1 MSGPG
6 VSDSPNAAFAAL
18 SARLSEAGAS
28 GLSNELSDIEKFVA
42 SKDDANLTA
51 ALDRRCRALEGMGL
65 VKVDKVSLNNVP
77 VYKAGQDARK
87 WADALFGPILQI
99 QGGAILPAW
108 LLERNIQ
115 LRAEHTVT
123 LAADYYLLVPRNC
136 SGHMQRAWEITNM
149 QQNL

>member
-1 MSGPG
+1 MRAMLSKSEGRPAEVRPNNERFVCIVFAAPSRGYPG
-6 VSDSPNAAFAAL
+6 VAPLIVFMSRPGLGASPNAAFAAL

-28 GLSNELSDIEKFVA
+28 GLSNELGDIEKFVA

-77 VYKAGQDARK
+77 AYKTGQDPRK

-99 QGGAILPAW
+99 QGGAIL
-108 LLERNIQ
+108 Q
-115 LRAEHTVT
+115 
-123 LAADYYLLVPRNC
+123 
-136 SGHMQRAWEITNM
+136 
-149 QQNL
+149 